1 MRVVTSPTQIAYSF
15 RNAKYEAAEF
25 CRASKEPCDERE
37 QNQAGRLC
45 HPDL

>member
-15 RNAKYEAAEF
+15 RNAKYGAAEF
-25 CRASKEPCDERE
+25 CGASKEPFDERE
-37 QNQAGRLC
+37 QNQARRLG